1 MAAGLLLD
9 AGVPMA
15 VALAGLI
22 LAGYVLCGGI
32 YLILCA
38 LHPGGALTMLYCYN
52 NNNNNNNNNNKII
65 FNNKCPLLQY
75 VP

>member
-38 LHPGGALTMLYCYN
+38 LHPGGALTMLYCY
-52 NNNNNNNNNNKII
+52 
-65 FNNKCPLLQY
+65 Y
-75 VP
+75 YYYY